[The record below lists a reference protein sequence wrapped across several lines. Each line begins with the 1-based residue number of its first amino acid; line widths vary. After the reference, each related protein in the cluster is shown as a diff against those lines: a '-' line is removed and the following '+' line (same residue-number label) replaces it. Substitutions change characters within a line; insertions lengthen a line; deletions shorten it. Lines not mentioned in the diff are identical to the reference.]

1 MTSRYLA
8 RCTVGL
14 SHSSEILAQEKPV
27 HYIPVY
33 LSVVSREWNV
43 PYSYADIATAI
54 ARANGQALK
63 DIRVGGLNGSTAG
76 DLGPSRNVGP
86 KGNSPYVKSTGH
98 VYAHVR
104 SFADGATNPNII
116 ASSAISKAS
125 KSMWRDRHTAIEAAT
140 EMMNSPQA
148 QPGIQTF
155 MAAGPAPTA
164 PTWLKHIPMDGTYF
178 GYEAGK
184 NELRLVETG
193 SINFYMV
200 GFSLFIYSCYPD
212 GFVAGPKGLRYDDG
226 LDGLAGLFG

>member
-1 MTSRYLA
+1 MTSRCLA
-8 RCTVGL
+8 RRTVG
-14 SHSSEILAQEKPV
+14 HSNSGEILAEEKSV

-43 PYSYADIATAI
+43 SYSYADIAMAI

-63 DIRVGGLNGSTAG
+63 DIRVGGLNGSKAS
-76 DLGPSRNVGP
+76 DLGRSRNVGP

-98 VYAHVR
+98 VFAHVR
-104 SFADGATNPNII
+104 SFADGATKPNIL

-125 KSMWRDRHTAIEAAT
+125 KSMWRDRHMAIEAAM

-155 MAAGPAPTA
+155 MAGGPAPTA
-164 PTWLKHIPMDGTYF
+164 PTWLKHIPMDGTYY

-184 NELRLVETG
+184 NDLRWVETG
-193 SINFYMV
+193 SINFYIV

-212 GFVAGPKGLRYDDG
+212 GFVAGPQGLNYDEG
-226 LDGLAGLFG
+226 LDGLPHLFG